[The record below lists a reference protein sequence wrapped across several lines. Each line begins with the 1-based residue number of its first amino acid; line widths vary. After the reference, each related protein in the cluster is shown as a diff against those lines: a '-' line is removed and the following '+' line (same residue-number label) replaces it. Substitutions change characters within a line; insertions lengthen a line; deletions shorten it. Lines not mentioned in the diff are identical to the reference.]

1 MMPPTQRRLT
11 LPIMPDLLIA
21 ADVGGTNARLRL
33 LDAGDAAAPLAERTY
48 GDGLHVAGAVEK
60 FLDEIGPD
68 RRGDVRAACFG
79 IAGRVVDGDV
89 RMTNRPAETITD
101 ESLAN
106 ALKLP
111 AGKVA
116 VVNDMVAH
124 LSGVDECAA
133 VVLRP
138 GEAGGNVEGIVM
150 PGTGLGVAYSAW
162 DGGRRVAMPSEGGHN
177 DFAPPSDEHD
187 LLLVWG
193 RAQKAAAMQTTDS
206 IMADRVSWEWFVSG
220 PGLSRIYAC
229 FADDLKR
236 DPMGFTKVKPKD
248 VTAAACGQ
256 PSPLDVDAA
265 IRATRKFLELVGARL
280 GNLAVEVLA
289 TRGLYL
295 GGNILNLLY
304 DDNPQHFAATILDE
318 LTAVGPE
325 AVRQTLTDVPV
336 KLIRS
341 PDSGLRG
348 AAVLAR
354 ELV

>member
-1 MMPPTQRRLT
+1 
-11 LPIMPDLLIA
+11 MPDLLIA

-33 LDAGDAAAPLAERTY
+33 LDAGDAGEPLAEQTY
-48 GDGLHVAGAVEK
+48 GDGLHVAEAVAR
-60 FLDEIGPD
+60 FLGEID
-68 RRGDVRAACFG
+68 ADQRGDVRAACFG

-89 RMTNRPAETITD
+89 RMTNRPDETITD
-101 ESLAN
+101 ERLGDALGLA
-106 ALKLP
+106 

-124 LSGVDECAA
+124 LSGVDECAT

-138 GEAGGNVEGIVM
+138 GTEGGSVEGIVM
-150 PGTGLGVAYSAW
+150 PGTGLGVGYSVW
-162 DGGRRVAMPSEGGHN
+162 QSGRRAAMPSEGGHS

-193 RAQKAAAMQTTDS
+193 RAQRAAALQTTDDPT
-206 IMADRVSWEWFVSG
+206 ADRVSWEWFVSG
-220 PGLSRIYAC
+220 PGLARIYAC

-236 DPMGFTKVKPKD
+236 DPMGFVKVKPKD
-248 VTAAACGQ
+248 VTAAAFGQ
-256 PSPLDVDAA
+256 PSPLDVDTA

-295 GGNILNLLY
+295 GGHILNLLY
-304 DDNPQHFAATILDE
+304 DDNPQHFAATVLDE

-325 AVRQTLTDVPV
+325 AVRRTLLDVPV

-354 ELV
+354 ELI